1 MSVDKLQD
9 KIRKLKNPSLV
20 ELCMAP
26 SELPA
31 FLLEEEGSG
40 SKAYGRFCRELL
52 EGLKGMVPGIRVSF
66 SSFALLGPEGMTELQ
81 SVLDYAKKLGFYV
94 LLEAPQMLSHHAA
107 RMTAEALWGENAALY
122 CDGILIESYQGSDII
137 RPFLPYVKAQGKAL
151 FVTAR
156 TSNKSAPELQDLLAG
171 SRLVHMAA
179 ADHIN
184 RFGADSVGKRGY
196 AQVGAMAAASNADS
210 LKNLRTRYPKLFLL
224 LDGADYPNA
233 NAKNCSFAFDKMG
246 YGAAAVLRKSITH
259 AWEASEGDPREYV
272 KFAQVAAERMK
283 RNFNRYVNIL

>member
-26 SELPA
+26 SDLPG
-31 FLLEEEGSG
+31 FLLEEEGSAP
-40 SKAYGRFCRELL
+40 KAYGRFCRELL
-52 EGLKGMVPGIRVSF
+52 EGLKGIVPGIRVSF
-66 SSFALLGPEGMTELQ
+66 TSFALLGADGMNELQ
-81 SVLDYAKKLGFYV
+81 GILEYAKKLGFYV
-94 LLEAPQMLSHHAA
+94 LLEAPQMLSYHAA
-107 RMTAEALWGENAALY
+107 KMTADALWGEPATLY
-122 CDGILIESYQGSDII
+122 CDGLLIESFLGSDII
-137 RPFLPYVKAQGKAL
+137 RPFLPYVKEQGKAL

-156 TSNKSAPELQDLLAG
+156 SSNKSAPELQDLLAG

-184 RFGADSVGKRGY
+184 RFGVDVVGKRGY

-246 YGAAAVLRKSITH
+246 YGCAAVLRMSITH
-259 AWEASEGDPREYV
+259 AWEAAEGDPREYV
-272 KFAQVAAERMK
+272 KFAQAAAERMK

>member
-9 KIRKLKNPSLV
+9 KIRKMKNPVLV
-20 ELCMAP
+20 EFCMAP

-31 FLLEEEGSG
+31 FLLEEEGS
-40 SKAYGRFCRELL
+40 SPKAYSRFCRELL
-52 EGLKGMVPGIRVSF
+52 DGLKGMVPGIRVSF
-66 SSFALLGPEGMTELQ
+66 TSFALMGPEGLTELQ
-81 SVLDYAKKLGFYV
+81 GILEYAKKLGFYV

-107 RMTAEALWGENAALY
+107 KLTVDGLWGEDAVLYSDAL
-122 CDGILIESYQGSDII
+122 LIESYPGSDII
-137 RPFLPYVKAQGKAL
+137 RPFLPYVREQGKAL

-184 RFGADSVGKRGY
+184 RFGTDNQGKRGY
-196 AQVGAMAAASNADS
+196 AQVAALAAASNPDS

-246 YGAAAVLRKSITH
+246 YGAAAILSMSITH
-259 AWEASEGDPREYV
+259 AWKAAEGDPREYV
-272 KFAQVAAERMK
+272 KFAVAAAERMK
-283 RNFNRYVNIL
+283 RNLNRYVNIL

>member
-9 KIRKLKNPSLV
+9 KIRKLKNPTLV
-20 ELCMAP
+20 ELCMSP
-26 SELPA
+26 SGLPA
-31 FLLEEEGSG
+31 FLLEEEGSAPR
-40 SKAYGRFCRELL
+40 AYSRFCRELL
-52 EGLKGMVPGIRVSF
+52 DGLKGLVPGIRVSF
-66 SSFALLGPEGMTELQ
+66 TSFALLGPEGMRELQ
-81 SVLDYAKKLGFYV
+81 NVLEYGKKLGFYV
-94 LLEAPQMLSHHAA
+94 LLEAPLMLSHHAA
-107 RMTAEALWGENAALY
+107 TMTADGLLGPESCFF
-122 CDGILIESYQGSDII
+122 CDGLLIEGYPGSDII
-137 RPFLPYVKAQGKAL
+137 RPFLPYVKERGKAL

-171 SRLVHMAA
+171 SRLVHIAA

-184 RFGADSVGKRGY
+184 RFGADNQGKRGY
-196 AQVGAMAAASNADS
+196 AQVGALAAASNPDS
-210 LKNLRTRYPKLFLL
+210 LKNLRSRYPKLFLL

-259 AWEASEGDPREYV
+259 AWEAAEGDPREYV
-272 KFAQVAAERMK
+272 KYAQAAAERMK